1 MESEKKNSIT
11 KPEKRRKKIFGW
23 YFGVP
28 LVWRILTA
36 LVLGSITGLVVGP
49 SIAVIAPL
57 GDLMLRL
64 LRMIILPLIFFAIVM
79 GVGSM
84 PASKIGRVAGKILL
98 YYFGTTL
105 FAAGT
110 GLLLANIFKPGL
122 NLSFSGTTAVE
133 SATVSTPSIGSVL
146 LNMVPEN
153 IAASFTNGAYLQVL
167 VFALFVGLA
176 VSILRDHKDIRI
188 SDAVVTV
195 YKLCE
200 GGAEIMFAITN
211 AVLQY
216 SPIGVFALISI
227 VFAEEGTMLITSAA
241 MIIALCYLGYAIQ
254 LFLVYNIFL
263 KANKLSFWK
272 FISRAKEATLMAFA
286 TRSSGATLPLTLRVS
301 EEKLGIPRSIGGFT
315 LPLGSQVNLDGE
327 AYYQIIAV
335 FTAAFAAGIHLSF
348 AQQLVV
354 IFVVTV
360 GTMGTAGISGSGP
373 VILLAVMG
381 MVGLN
386 VESGTVVG
394 AVFALVLGIDVI
406 LDMGRTAVNVT
417 GDLVGSTIVAKSE
430 GVLDLEKWD
439 NVTGDLAGSTI
450 VAKSDEVLE

>member
-1 MESEKKNSIT
+1 MESVKKNNNIEPEKK
-11 KPEKRRKKIFGW
+11 RKKVLGW
-23 YFGVP
+23 YFGIP

-49 SIAVIAPL
+49 SIAVLAPL

-64 LRMIILPLIFFAIVM
+64 LKMIILPLIFFAIVM

-105 FAAGT
+105 FAAGA
-110 GLLLANIFKPGL
+110 GLVISNIFKPGR
-122 NLSFSGTTAVE
+122 NLTFSGTAAVE
-133 SATVSTPSIGSVL
+133 SATVNSPSIGSVI

-153 IAASFTNGAYLQVL
+153 VAASFTNGAYLQVL
-167 VFALFVGLA
+167 VFALFFGLA
-176 VSILRDHKDIRI
+176 VSFLRDHKDSRI
-188 SDAVVTV
+188 SEAVITV
-195 YKLCE
+195 YKFCE

-216 SPIGVFALISI
+216 TPIGIFALISI
-227 VFAEEGTMLITSAA
+227 VFAEQGTKLITSAA
-241 MIIALCYLGYAIQ
+241 MVIGLCYLGYAIQ
-254 LFLVYNIFL
+254 LFFVYGGFL
-263 KANKLSFWK
+263 TLNGLSFWK
-272 FISRAKEATLMAFA
+272 FMSRAKEATLMAFA

-335 FTAAFAAGIHLSF
+335 FTAAFAAGIHLSI

-373 VILLAVMG
+373 VILLAVMN

-386 VESGTVVG
+386 VETGTVVG
-394 AVFALVLGIDVI
+394 AVFALILGIDVI

-417 GDLVGSTIVAKSE
+417 GDMVGTCIVAKSE
-430 GVLDLEKWD
+430 GALDQDKW
-439 NVTGDLAGSTI
+439 
-450 VAKSDEVLE
+450 K